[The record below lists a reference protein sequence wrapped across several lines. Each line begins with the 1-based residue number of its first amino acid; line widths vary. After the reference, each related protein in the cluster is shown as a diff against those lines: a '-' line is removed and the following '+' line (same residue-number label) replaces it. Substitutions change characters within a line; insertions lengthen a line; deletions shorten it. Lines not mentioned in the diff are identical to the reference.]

1 MTDSVENLLM
11 ALRHLHLCQMY
22 IYNGLQL
29 CFFSVKEKNCVCV
42 LNNVPNSVYTL
53 NAERVLVPFDLN

>member
-29 CFFSVKEKNCVCV
+29 CFFSVKEKNLRVCFEQRSQ
-42 LNNVPNSVYTL
+42 LRLYIKC
-53 NAERVLVPFDLN
+53 

>member
-1 MTDSVENLLM
+1 MIMTDSVENLLM
-11 ALRHLHLCQMY
+11 ALRHLNLCQVY

-42 LNNVPNSVYTL
+42 SFGVFEQRSQLRLYI
-53 NAERVLVPFDLN
+53 EC